1 MIKLLVEDYCH
12 ECPEFY
18 PEKVGGDALY
28 SEANLVHITDIIVKC
43 DNYDKCCIIKEHL
56 DKQSGERRRKL

>member
-18 PEKVGGDALY
+18 PEKIGGDAFY
-28 SEANLVHITDIIVKC
+28 SEDDLVYISDVIIRC
-43 DNYDKCCIIKEHL
+43 DNYERCCIIKKHL
-56 DKQSGERRRKL
+56 EAQK

>member
-18 PEKVGGDALY
+18 PEKHGGEILY
-28 SEANLVHITDIIVKC
+28 AEADRVHITDTIIRC
-43 DNYDKCCIIKEHL
+43 DNYDKCCLIKKHL
-56 DKQSGERRRKL
+56 EKQRDS